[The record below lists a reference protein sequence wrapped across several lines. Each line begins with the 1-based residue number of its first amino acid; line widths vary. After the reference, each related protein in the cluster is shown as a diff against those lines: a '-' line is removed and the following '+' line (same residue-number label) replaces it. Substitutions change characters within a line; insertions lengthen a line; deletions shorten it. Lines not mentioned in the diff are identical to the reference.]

1 MGSRDRQRTRCNA
14 GASRDRRQHSL
25 GSHLRPSVTDA
36 VVTTLTDGVLEIRL
50 NRPEK
55 KNALTR
61 AMYDAMADA
70 FAQVDADPTLRVALL
85 TGTGDT
91 FTSGNDIADFQA
103 RATSNRDSSASRFL
117 PTISSMQKPLIA
129 AVNGAAIGVGTT
141 MLMHCDLIVAARSA
155 RFVMPFTSLGLVPEA
170 ASSLLFPRLLGH
182 QRDAALLL
190 LGEPLDAAT
199 AHEWGFVN
207 RVVDDDALMETAR
220 EIAHRLASL
229 PPQAVRLTKRLIRH
243 GAGDVAGRMEE
254 ELVLFRER
262 LGSPEAAEAF
272 KAFMEKRKPD
282 FSRFA

>member
-1 MGSRDRQRTRCNA
+1 VDDTVIITRI
-14 GASRDRRQHSL
+14 
-25 GSHLRPSVTDA
+25 
-36 VVTTLTDGVLEIRL
+36 DGVLEIRL

-70 FAQVDADPTLRVALL
+70 FVQVDADPTLRVALL

-103 RATSNRDSSASRFL
+103 RAANSREGSASRFL

-141 MLMHCDLIVAARSA
+141 MLMHCDLIIAARSA

-182 QRDAALLL
+182 QRASALLL
-190 LGEPLDAAT
+190 LGEPLDAPT
-199 AHEWGFVN
+199 AHEWGLVN
-207 RVVDDDALMETAR
+207 RVVDDAALMQTALD
-220 EIAHRLASL
+220 IAHRLASL
-229 PPQAVRLTKRLIRH
+229 PPQAVRLTKGLIRH
-243 GAGDVAGRMEE
+243 GATDVAGRMEE
-254 ELVLFRER
+254 ELRLFRER

>member
-1 MGSRDRQRTRCNA
+1 VEAFVSEHVVLTRI
-14 GASRDRRQHSL
+14 
-25 GSHLRPSVTDA
+25 
-36 VVTTLTDGVLEIRL
+36 DGILQICL

-70 FAQVDADPTLRVALL
+70 FAQVDSDPTLRVALL
-85 TGTGDT
+85 TGVGTT
-91 FTSGNDIADFQA
+91 FTSGNDITDFQS
-103 RATSNRDSSASRFL
+103 RGNSGRSSASRFL

-170 ASSLLFPRLLGH
+170 ASSLLFPRLLGT
-182 QRDAALLL
+182 QRASALLL

-199 AHEWGFVN
+199 AFEWGFVN
-207 RVVDDDALMETAR
+207 RVVDDAALLDTAR
-220 EIAHRLASL
+220 EMARRLAAL

-243 GAGDVAGRMEE
+243 GAQDVPARMAEE
-254 ELVLFRER
+254 MPLFSER
-262 LGSPEAAEAF
+262 LGSPEAKEAF
-272 KAFMEKRKPD
+272 AAYMEKRKPD
-282 FSRFA
+282 FSQFS

>member
-1 MGSRDRQRTRCNA
+1 MIETVVLTRA
-14 GASRDRRQHSL
+14 
-25 GSHLRPSVTDA
+25 
-36 VVTTLTDGVLEIRL
+36 DGVLEIRL

-85 TGTGDT
+85 TGTGDS

-103 RATSNRDSSASRFL
+103 RASGDRESSASQFL
-117 PTISSMQKPLIA
+117 PALSTMQKPLIA

-155 RFVMPFTSLGLVPEA
+155 RFVMPFTALGLVPEA
-170 ASSLLFPRLLGH
+170 ASSLLFPRLLGV
-182 QRDAALLL
+182 QRASALLL

-199 AHEWGFVN
+199 ALEWGFVN
-207 RVVDDDALMETAR
+207 RLVDDGALMQTAR
-220 EIAHRLASL
+220 EMAQRIAAL
-229 PPQAVRLTKRLIRH
+229 PPQAMRLTKRLIRH
-243 GAGDVAGRMEE
+243 GNADLAGRIEE
-254 ELVLFRER
+254 ELALFREQ

-272 KAFMEKRKPD
+272 RAFMEKRKPD
-282 FSRFA
+282 FSGFA